1 MDPSFPRPPG
11 PYADQVKES
20 RSHAGPTS
28 PDPDPG
34 GTALGPAPKL
44 AATHLAPL
52 PQPTDGGGA
61 GDDDDDDDRGVSP
74 ARPHPFQ
81 SSPPISGP
89 SSPDG
94 PGGGKGGEPEPPK
107 PGGPRA
113 LPRRGLKS
121 RLLRIKTNAGL
132 VRPAR
137 PAPPRALKPVV
148 PNDEVRL
155 LGCDRPA
162 LRPGETGGGRGDRGG
177 GEIPAVHARESFPSR

>member
-1 MDPSFPRPPG
+1 MCRVLNLSRQTWGPHPQPLVDPSFPRVG
-11 PYADQVKES
+11 PYGDQVKEG

-44 AATHLAPL
+44 AAAHSSPR
-52 PQPTDGGGA
+52 PRPTDGGGD
-61 GDDDDDDDRGVSP
+61 GDDDDDDDARGVSP
-74 ARPHPFQ
+74 ARPHPFR
-81 SSPPISGP
+81 SSPPTSGRP
-89 SSPDG
+89 SPDG

-148 PNDEVRL
+148 RT
-155 LGCDRPA
+155 A
-162 LRPGETGGGRGDRGG
+162 K
-177 GEIPAVHARESFPSR
+177 